1 MGNYLK
7 TPLGFFRK
15 RPELLINAG
24 LLVFF
29 LWLLARWTWSFFP
42 ATQSVAPRKPPSQ
55 VATGDALAA
64 IGKARLFG
72 GTGDPATPTGLTTL
86 NFKLLGVFAA
96 REQEGM
102 AAIINTG
109 DPKNKAV
116 RAGEEVAAGI
126 VLDTVFADYVLL
138 RREGVTERLNLDRK
152 EVNLLAPQAAP
163 IKDVEILGDGS
174 YRVARAQIQGMLQ
187 GAEQVSLFG
196 AVAKAPNGGV
206 SVALP
211 PASPVLKLGLRSGDV
226 IRRVNDQAINQPA
239 DLPKLVLEFGRADN
253 IRIEGSRD
261 GKPLALSYVLY

>member
-1 MGNYLK
+1 MDS
-7 TPLGFFRK
+7 FRK

-29 LWLLARWTWSFFP
+29 LWLLSHWIWLFFP
-42 ATQSVAPRKPPSQ
+42 ASQSVPPRMPLTQ
-55 VATGDALAA
+55 VTTGDALAV
-64 IGKARLFG
+64 IGKAHLFG
-72 GTGDPATPTGLTTL
+72 DAAEPAAPTGLTAL

-96 REQEGM
+96 REKEGM

-116 RAGEEVAAGI
+116 RAGEEVAPGI
-126 VLDTVFADYVLL
+126 VLDTVFADHVLL
-138 RREGVTERLNLDRK
+138 RRQGVTERLNLYGK
-152 EVNLLAPQAAP
+152 GGNLLAPGAALTQG
-163 IKDVEILGDGS
+163 VEVLGDGS

-187 GAEQVSLFG
+187 GAGQVELFG
-196 AVAKAPNGGV
+196 SVAKAPHGGI

-226 IRRVNDQAINQPA
+226 IRRVNDQPINQSA
-239 DLPKLVLEFGRADN
+239 DLPKLVREFGRTNN
-253 IRIEGSRD
+253 IRIEGSRE